1 MDMSNKFKALPIGR
15 NHQCFGCSQSNT
27 AGLKMSFATD
37 GESVVS
43 ALKVPGHLC
52 GWDNLVHG
60 GVIATI
66 LDEVMS
72 WSAIHLLK
80 KIILTKAVSI
90 EFIKPVFIDK
100 PLTAKGRVIDVTGRR
115 EALMEGVITN
125 DNNQIC
131 AKSQGTF
138 VLFTPEVA
146 KRLKMMD
153 AEALNTF
160 LGIINGAG

>member
-1 MDMSNKFKALPIGR
+1 
-15 NHQCFGCSQSNT
+15 
-27 AGLKMSFATD
+27 MSFATD

-43 ALKVPGHLC
+43 AVKVPAHLC

-72 WSAIHLLK
+72 WAAIHLLK

-100 PLTAKGRVIDVTGRR
+100 PLTAKGRVIEVRGRR
-115 EALMEGVITN
+115 EALMEGILTN
-125 DNNQIC
+125 DSDQIC

-138 VLFTPEVA
+138 VLFAPEVA
-146 KRLKMMD
+146 KRLKIMD
-153 AEALNTF
+153 AQAINTF
-160 LGIINGAG
+160 MGIINGAS